1 MSTTKQPGRPKGSRN
16 AKPSRKAVNGYYGLL
31 RSAADEGDTASAG
44 LLVMNDTLD
53 RHLAGQQREQ
63 NRRRLRDADG
73 DVLAHLDA
81 TRQHLLFEVD
91 RAGIE

>member
-1 MSTTKQPGRPKGSRN
+1 MMHKNTDGRAKGSRN
-16 AKPSRKAVNGYYGLL
+16 IKPSKRAIAGYYGLL
-31 RSAADEGDTASAG
+31 KSAADEGDVNAAG
-44 LLVMNDTLD
+44 LLVTNDTLD
-53 RHLAGQQREQ
+53 RHLAAQQREQ